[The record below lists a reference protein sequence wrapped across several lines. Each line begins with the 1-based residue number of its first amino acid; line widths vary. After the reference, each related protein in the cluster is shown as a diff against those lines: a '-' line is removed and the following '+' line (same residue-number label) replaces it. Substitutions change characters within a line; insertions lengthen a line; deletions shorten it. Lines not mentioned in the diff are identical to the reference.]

1 MKDVVC
7 NYRKKKSAAYGPGPA
22 KDACSLMAQQ
32 LMRDHQHFLDGSPML
47 RDNLQEINLY
57 GVTSTYRFGK
67 DQAQNS

>member
-1 MKDVVC
+1 MKDVIY

-22 KDACSLMAQQ
+22 KDTCPLMAQQ
-32 LMRDHQHFLDGSPML
+32 LMRDHQCFLDGNPML

-57 GVTSTYRFGK
+57 GITSTYRFGK